1 MAMARWGAGL
11 VTAGLLVLGSL
22 VPASAQTGDRFDAK
36 YVSRQEDMDYGK
48 PSPEEQKACTM
59 KLIVGDRP
67 NSSGWLLLDPQGR
80 PLRRFFDSN
89 GDRNID
95 VWSYFKD
102 GLEVYREYCIS
113 VTSNADQ
120 LPLAPNHFRWL
131 STGGSK
137 WGVD

>member
-1 MAMARWGAGL
+1 MVKARWGAKL
-11 VTAGLLVLGSL
+11 VTAGLFLLMGV

-36 YVSRQEDMDYGK
+36 YNSRQEDIDAILKYQPRQESVDYGK

-89 GDRNID
+89 GDRNI
-95 VWSYFKD
+95 
-102 GLEVYREYCIS
+102 
-113 VTSNADQ
+113 
-120 LPLAPNHFRWL
+120 
-131 STGGSK
+131 
-137 WGVD
+137 